1 LLIAPV
7 LGVEKICHLDTLLV
21 APDIEAAGGIHVR
34 ATVGI
39 AKSRYKHQRDHFLL
53 SNLFGFAEYIPARK
67 SVKRKMLK

>member
-7 LGVEKICHLDTLLV
+7 LGVEKIRHLNTFLV
-21 APDIEAAGGIHVR
+21 APDIEAAGGVHIGAAICV
-34 ATVGI
+34 

-53 SNLFGFAEYIPARK
+53 SNLFGFAEYIHELK